1 MVMGEIGV
9 FNGTVVIPYIQSTL
23 SATYRCRLNDG
34 EYFSCK
40 VYLCVYFVQ
49 YLSHFTGSDSEII
62 VNLSR
67 GKYSLTV
74 EATSID
80 NNALMASEVLSP
92 AFLFGPDVVEGQSAA
107 STYVIRYSSLCVKLT
122 FCSFMFWQC

>member
-1 MVMGEIGV
+1 MME
-9 FNGTVVIPYIQSTL
+9 STFHVKF
-23 SATYRCRLNDG
+23 T
-34 EYFSCK
+34 
-40 VYLCVYFVQ
+40 CVYFVQ
-49 YLSHFTGSDSEII
+49 YRHFTGSDREII

-92 AFLFGPDVVEGQSAA
+92 AFLIGPDVVEGQSAA
-107 STYVIRYSSLCVKLT
+107 GML
-122 FCSFMFWQC
+122 